1 MLDKL
6 AAIDGESKIDDD
18 RATAV
23 SGTVGLAHFV
33 DNLQHYT
40 GIRRLDEFEKRLH
53 TNVIRGIER
62 ELVKEKSECVL
73 TSLRGTML
81 DN

>member
-6 AAIDGESKIDDD
+6 AAVDRESKIDDD
-18 RATAV
+18 CATAV
-23 SGTVGLAHFV
+23 GGTIGLTHLV
-33 DNLQHYT
+33 DNLQHYLR
-40 GIRRLDEFEKRLH
+40 IRRLDEFEKRLYA
-53 TNVIRGIER
+53 NVIRGIER
-62 ELVKEKSECVL
+62 ELVKEKSDCAL